1 MPSIEQV
8 QNENLN
14 DLEGLATFS
23 RENDAKPIEL
33 NITAKV
39 LVQFGAEFKLAV
51 NRLIDERQIT
61 ASGYLADVS
70 DPEITEQPGST
81 TLQIRLADYYDYVN
95 KGVKGVKSSRNA
107 PKSPYQFKTLGV
119 GDAMRASLTKYVTN
133 NRSKIR
139 TVSSPRDKA
148 LGIGLERKGLKSSNL
163 PTIEEQVDTMGYMI
177 KRFGIKARYYFD
189 DAFNEVFKDFEMVM
203 LESVGNDIIIG
214 ITK

>member
-1 MPSIEQV
+1 MPSIQQV
-8 QNENLN
+8 QLESLN
-14 DLEGLATFS
+14 DLEGLATFD
-23 RENDAKPIEL
+23 RANDGKPIEL

-39 LVQFGAEFKLAV
+39 LAQYGAEFKLAV
-51 NRLIDERQIT
+51 ERLIDERQIT

-70 DPEITEQPGST
+70 NPEITEQPGST

-139 TVSSPRDKA
+139 TVTRYKP
-148 LGIGLERKGLKSSNL
+148 IGLERKGVQSSTKS
-163 PTIEEQVDTMGYMI
+163 TIEREVDTMGYMI

>member
-1 MPSIEQV
+1 MPSIQQV
-8 QNENLN
+8 QLENLN

-39 LVQFGAEFKLAV
+39 LAQYGAEFKSAV
-51 NRLIDERQIT
+51 ERLIDERQIT

-139 TVSSPRDKA
+139 TVTRYKP
-148 LGIGLERKGLKSSNL
+148 IGLERKGVQSSTKS
-163 PTIEEQVDTMGYMI
+163 TIEREVDTMGYMI

>member
-1 MPSIEQV
+1 MPSISQV
-8 QNENLN
+8 QLENLN
-14 DLEGLATFS
+14 DLEGLATFD
-23 RENDAKPIEL
+23 RANDGKPIEL

-39 LVQFGAEFKLAV
+39 LAQYGAEFKLAV
-51 NRLIDERQIT
+51 ERLIDERQIT

-70 DPEITEQPGST
+70 NPEITEQPGST

-139 TVSSPRDKA
+139 TVTRYKP
-148 LGIGLERKGLKSSNL
+148 IGLERKGVQSSTKS
-163 PTIEEQVDTMGYMI
+163 TIEREVDTLGYMI

>member
-1 MPSIEQV
+1 MPSIQQV
-8 QNENLN
+8 QLENLN

-23 RENDAKPIEL
+23 RENDGKPIEL

-39 LVQFGAEFKLAV
+39 LAQFGAEFKLAV
-51 NRLIDERQIT
+51 ERLIDERQIT

-70 DPEITEQPGST
+70 NPEITEQPGST

-139 TVSSPRDKA
+139 TVTRYKP
-148 LGIGLERKGLKSSNL
+148 IGLERKGVQSSTKS
-163 PTIEEQVDTMGYMI
+163 TIEREVDTMGYMI

>member
-1 MPSIEQV
+1 MPSIQQV
-8 QNENLN
+8 QLENLN

-33 NITAKV
+33 SITAKV
-39 LVQFGAEFKLAV
+39 LAQYGAEFKLAV
-51 NRLIDERQIT
+51 ERLIDERQIT

-139 TVSSPRDKA
+139 TVTRDRA
-148 LGIGLERKGLKSSNL
+148 VGIGLERKGVQSPL
-163 PTIEEQVDTMGYMI
+163 ERQVNTMGYMI

>member
-1 MPSIEQV
+1 MPSIQQV
-8 QNENLN
+8 QLESLN
-14 DLEGLATFS
+14 DLEGLATFD
-23 RENDAKPIEL
+23 RANDGKPVEL

-39 LVQFGAEFKLAV
+39 LAQYGAEFKLAV
-51 NRLIDERQIT
+51 ERLIDERQIT

-70 DPEITEQPGST
+70 NPEITEQPGST

-139 TVSSPRDKA
+139 TVTRYKP
-148 LGIGLERKGLKSSNL
+148 IGLERKGVQSSTKSN
-163 PTIEEQVDTMGYMI
+163 IEREVDTLGYMI

>member
-1 MPSIEQV
+1 MPNIQQV
-8 QNENLN
+8 QLESLN
-14 DLEGLATFS
+14 DLEGLATFD
-23 RENDAKPIEL
+23 RANDGKPIEL

-39 LVQFGAEFKLAV
+39 LAQFGAEFKLAV
-51 NRLIDERQIT
+51 ERLIDERQIT

-70 DPEITEQPGST
+70 NPEITEQPGST

-139 TVSSPRDKA
+139 TVTRYKP
-148 LGIGLERKGLKSSNL
+148 IGLERKGVQSSTKS
-163 PTIEEQVDTMGYMI
+163 TIEREVDTMGYMI

-189 DAFNEVFKDFEMVM
+189 DAFDEVFKDFEMVM